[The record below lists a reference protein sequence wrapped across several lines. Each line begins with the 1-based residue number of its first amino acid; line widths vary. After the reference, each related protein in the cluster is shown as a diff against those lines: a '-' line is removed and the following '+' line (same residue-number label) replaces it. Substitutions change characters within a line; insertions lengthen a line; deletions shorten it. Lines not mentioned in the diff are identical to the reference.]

1 MSRVLLINMP
11 FAGIAAP
18 SQALGLVK
26 ARFRR
31 DGIACDVRDLN
42 VVFARM
48 VGLEAYNTVPQYSAL
63 LAGEQ
68 MFAQVLFAGGIPPD
82 QEYQA
87 DVLALVSEDV
97 QQSIRHMKSQ
107 VEPFLVHCLQSVPWA
122 SYDIIGFTTLFEQN
136 LASLTLAYQ
145 VKRHFPNKTIVFG
158 GANCEDVMGA
168 TLHRCFPFVDFVCTG
183 EADDTFPELVE
194 RLSRGRSVEDLQ
206 GIVYRAADGTSVH
219 TGSPSRITNL
229 DELPFPDYDDYFR
242 AVQAAPWPSGLEPS
256 ILFETSRGCW
266 WGEKAKCTFCGLNGQ
281 TLAFRDKGA
290 DRALEEIQYLVA
302 RHRVRSLRSV
312 DNIFSQS
319 YFDDFLPRLED
330 LNLNVEIFY
339 EVTPNLKREQVA
351 ALARAGVT
359 NVQAGIENLSSHVL
373 RLMRKGT
380 TGLKNIEF
388 LKACKELGVYVD
400 WNFLFGFPGET
411 AADYAKAYELAA
423 RITHLKSPSCVGRVR
438 LDRFSENFDHAEK
451 MGLSNVR
458 PWSRYRYVYP
468 FAPDVLEDLVYYFD
482 HDHDNAIDDGGYLAR
497 LSELVS
503 QWGARDD
510 QLVAQKVNGHL
521 VIRDTR
527 PVANA
532 GTVVLEGLASHVYEH
547 CAGRSTPRS
556 IQEWLKAAHA
566 IEVGDDELGEIL
578 SRFIADGLMV
588 EDRGQYL
595 SLAVSETQADTQDA
609 ATAPMAAVHA

>member
-1 MSRVLLINMP
+1 MSRVLLVNMP
-11 FAGIAAP
+11 FAGVTAP
-18 SQALGLVK
+18 SLALGLFK
-26 ARFRR
+26 ARFKR

-42 VVFARM
+42 VVFAQM
-48 VGLEAYNTVPQYSAL
+48 VGLEAYNTIPQYSAL

-68 MFAQVLFAGGIPPD
+68 MFAQVLFAGSIPSD

-87 DVLALVSEDV
+87 DVLTLVSGEAR
-97 QQSIRHMKSQ
+97 QSILHMKNQ

-122 SYDIIGFTTLFEQN
+122 SYDIVGFTSLFEQN

-145 VKRHFPNKTIVFG
+145 VKRHFPTTTIVFG

-194 RLSRGRSVEDLQ
+194 RLTHDRSVEDLE

-229 DELPFPDYDDYFR
+229 DELPFPDYEDYFR
-242 AVQAAPWPSGLEPS
+242 AVRAASWPSSIEPS
-256 ILFETSRGCW
+256 VLFETSRGCW
-266 WGEKAKCTFCGLNGQ
+266 WGERAKCTFCGLNGQ
-281 TLAFRDKGA
+281 TLAFRDKTA
-290 DRALEEIQYLVA
+290 ERALEEIQYLVA
-302 RHRVRSLRSV
+302 RHPVRTLRSV
-312 DNIFSQS
+312 DNILSRS
-319 YFDDFLPRLED
+319 YFDDFLPRLEE

-339 EVTPNLKREQVA
+339 EVTPNLGRDQVA

-359 NVQAGIENLSSHVL
+359 NVQAGIENLSSHIL

-388 LKACKELGVYVD
+388 LKSCRELGVYVD

-411 AADYAKAYELAA
+411 VADYAKAYELAT
-423 RITHLKSPSCVGRVR
+423 RITHLTSPSCVGRVR
-438 LDRFSENFDHAEK
+438 LDRFSENFDRAEK

-458 PWSRYRYVYP
+458 PWSRYQYVYP
-468 FAPDVLEDLVYYFD
+468 FGPDVLNDLVYYFD
-482 HDHDNAIDDGGYLAR
+482 HDHTDAIDDGGYLAR

-503 QWGARDD
+503 QWGTRDD
-510 QLVAQKVNGHL
+510 QLVAQRVNGQ
-521 VIRDTR
+521 VIIHDTR
-527 PVANA
+527 LVGNA
-532 GTVVLEGLASHVYEH
+532 GTVVLEGLASHVYDH
-547 CAGRSTPRS
+547 CTARRTPRS
-556 IQEWLKAAHA
+556 IREWLQEAHA
-566 IEVGDDELGEIL
+566 IEIGDDELGEIL
-578 SRFIADGLMV
+578 ARFIADGLMV

-595 SLAVSETQADTQDA
+595 SLAVSETQAGA
-609 ATAPMAAVHA
+609 RGVATAPMAAAPA